1 MNVLNGQHSKQK
13 QKFDADLHE
22 GEHKAQLVDPLAAKQ
37 EDGFAIMTTP
47 PSEITMATTTILH
60 QRQAHRVQHSTL
72 DLAGMIAC
80 CR

>member
-37 EDGFAIMTTP
+37 ERWLCNHDYTT
-47 PSEITMATTTILH
+47 
-60 QRQAHRVQHSTL
+60 Q
-72 DLAGMIAC
+72 
-80 CR
+80 